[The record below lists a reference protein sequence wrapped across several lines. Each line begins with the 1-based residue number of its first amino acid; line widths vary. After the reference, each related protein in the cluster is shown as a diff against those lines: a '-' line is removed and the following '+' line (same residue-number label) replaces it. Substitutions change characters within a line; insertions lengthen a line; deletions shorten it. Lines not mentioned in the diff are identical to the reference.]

1 MTTAIQEAQMVQ
13 IVNGM
18 YRGNPV
24 NGFYPY
30 LGQRVSSSRGQ
41 LVQVIYNDRPTWI
54 IVEHGEFFI
63 VKEGSAITIEGEGGI
78 INTLGPIKLTEEQV
92 VKLIEERFE
101 VMEMLIHNMITS
113 RVNSLIITGAAGI
126 GKTYNVEEI
135 LDYYERKQG
144 QHYMTLG
151 GKCTPFGLY
160 EALWACRNVGSILVL
175 DDVEVWDE
183 EDSLNILKKALD
195 TTRTRQ
201 IDWRS
206 AGKNLEDKGIPDSF
220 EFKGKVIFLTN
231 VDAYKELARG
241 TKRAPH
247 LNALISRSVL
257 IDLAVHDP
265 RTILLHVRSVI
276 RKTNMLVERGITY
289 EQQEEVIKW
298 LTANVKELN
307 VLSLRTPLMV
317 TEFILSEP
325 DRWEMM
331 CRHTL
336 LKGNPFIW

>member
-1 MTTAIQEAQMVQ
+1 
-13 IVNGM
+13 
-18 YRGNPV
+18 
-24 NGFYPY
+24 
-30 LGQRVSSSRGQ
+30 
-41 LVQVIYNDRPTWI
+41 
-54 IVEHGEFFI
+54 
-63 VKEGSAITIEGEGGI
+63 
-78 INTLGPIKLTEEQV
+78 
-92 VKLIEERFE
+92 
-101 VMEMLIHNMITS
+101 MEMLIHNMITS

-160 EALWACRNVGSILVL
+160 EALWACRNAGSILVL

-247 LNALISRSVL
+247 LNALISRSIL
-257 IDLAVHDP
+257 IDLGIHDV
-265 RTILLHVRSVI
+265 RTIFLHVKSVM
-276 RKTNMLVERGITY
+276 RKTNMLVERGLTLA
-289 EQQEEVIKW
+289 QQAEVLDW
-298 LTANVKELN
+298 LGENVKELAA
-307 VLSLRTPLMV
+307 LSLRTPLMV
-317 TEFILSEP
+317 AEFVLTTP
-325 DRWEMM
+325 DKWQMM

-336 LKGNPFIW
+336 LKGTPFIW